1 MTEEEYEDYIDSINS
16 IVEEVNNYYTDNDY
30 ECI

>member
-16 IVEEVNNYYTDNDY
+16 IVEEFNNYYTNNDY